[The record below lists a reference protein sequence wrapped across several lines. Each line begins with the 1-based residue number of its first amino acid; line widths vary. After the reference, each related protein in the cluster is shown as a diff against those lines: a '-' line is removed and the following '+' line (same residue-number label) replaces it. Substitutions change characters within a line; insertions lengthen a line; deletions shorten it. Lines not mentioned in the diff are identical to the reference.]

1 MLQKIL
7 PKNLFQKAV
16 TAKTTGQIGGGIFQK
31 DAKGNMQP
39 SGSSLTY
46 EEAFDRA
53 VDQLKENH
61 TPEEVDAILNTV
73 QRERK
78 EVLEIMDKE
87 GGELDEVVNKVRE
100 RTLQVREMIHEE
112 YRKDV
117 SNNDDPSIVD
127 AEVIER

>member
-1 MLQKIL
+1 
-7 PKNLFQKAV
+7 
-16 TAKTTGQIGGGIFQK
+16 
-31 DAKGNMQP
+31 
-39 SGSSLTY
+39 
-46 EEAFDRA
+46 
-53 VDQLKENH
+53 LKENH

-117 SNNDDPSIVD
+117 SNNDDPLIAD
-127 AEVIER
+127 AEVIKR